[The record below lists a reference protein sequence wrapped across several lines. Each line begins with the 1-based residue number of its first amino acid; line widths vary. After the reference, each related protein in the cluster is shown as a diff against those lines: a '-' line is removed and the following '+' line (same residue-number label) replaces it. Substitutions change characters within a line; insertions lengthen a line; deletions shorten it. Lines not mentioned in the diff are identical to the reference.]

1 MAYCSN
7 CGNFLE
13 EGSNF
18 CDQCGKAVKQTQG
31 NTSYQN
37 STSVPPKKASISDA
51 VVAMVFSILALE
63 LSICCFFPVVCIP
76 FIGLSIAF
84 ICFSK
89 TKRNRYLECAVEENG
104 FTKAANICST
114 IAIPLTA
121 FFGFIGFMLTI
132 TF

>member
-37 STSVPPKKASISDA
+37 STSVPPKKASIS
-51 VVAMVFSILALE
+51 E
-63 LSICCFFPVVCIP
+63 
-76 FIGLSIAF
+76 
-84 ICFSK
+84 K
-89 TKRNRYLECAVEENG
+89 NHE
-104 FTKAANICST
+104 
-114 IAIPLTA
+114 
-121 FFGFIGFMLTI
+121 
-132 TF
+132 